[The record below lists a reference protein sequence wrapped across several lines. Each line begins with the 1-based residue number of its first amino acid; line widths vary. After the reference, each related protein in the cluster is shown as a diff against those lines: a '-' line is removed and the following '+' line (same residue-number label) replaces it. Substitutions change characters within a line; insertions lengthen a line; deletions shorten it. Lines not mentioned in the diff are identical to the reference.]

1 MGTSTPIIYLT
12 VTNSLT
18 YDQRMHRICTS
29 LHNNGYQVYLVGIK
43 RPDSLPDR
51 PYKQIRLTSW
61 FQKGKLFYLE
71 NHMRLFCFLLFRK
84 AGLLVANDLD
94 TALPVW
100 LVSKIRSIPRLMD
113 AHEYFIEMKEVMSR
127 PFVYRI
133 WSGLASF
140 LLPRFPVGYTVGGLL
155 AKKFKLVYGVEY
167 DVIRNMPLKRNS
179 VDRIASA
186 NKFLLYQGAVN
197 QGRGF
202 ETLIP
207 AMRLIPYQLV
217 ICGDGNFMDELRAL
231 IKREDVD
238 HRVQLMGM
246 IPPEALRDWA
256 LRATIGIAL
265 PDREGANQY
274 LALTNKFFN
283 YIEAGLPQITYRYP
297 EYDAIN
303 NQFPVAMLLNE
314 TDPESV
320 SKAVNDLMDD
330 ESRRMSMTNACIQA
344 REVYCWENEEVK
356 LLSIYKRQFQR

>member
-1 MGTSTPIIYLT
+1 MGTSTTIIYLT

-29 LHNNGYQVYLVGIK
+29 LHNNGYQVFLVGIK
-43 RPDSLPDR
+43 RPDTLPDR

-61 FQKGKLFYLE
+61 FKKGKLFYLE
-71 NHMRLFCFLLFRK
+71 NHLRLFCYLLFRK
-84 AGLLVANDLD
+84 AELLVANDLD

-100 LVSKIRSIPRLMD
+100 LISKIRSIPRLMD

-127 PFVYRI
+127 PAVYRI

-155 AKKFKLVYGVEY
+155 AEKFKLVYGVQY
-167 DVIRNMPLKRNS
+167 GVVRNLPHKRAKLER
-179 VDRIASA
+179 VESA
-186 NKFLLYQGAVN
+186 EKIILYQGAVN
-197 QGRGF
+197 HGRGF

-207 AMRLIPYQLV
+207 AMRMIPYQLV

-231 IKREDVD
+231 IRREDVD
-238 HRVQLMGM
+238 HRVQLTGM
-246 IPPEALRDWA
+246 ISPEELREWA

-297 EYDAIN
+297 EYEAIN
-303 NQFPVAMLLNE
+303 DQFPVAMLLDE
-314 TDPESV
+314 TDPVSV
-320 SKAVNDLMDD
+320 SKAVNELMND
-330 ESRRMSMTNACIQA
+330 ESRRMAMTNACIQA
-344 REVYCWENEEVK
+344 REVYYWENEEVK

>member
-29 LHNNGYQVYLVGIK
+29 LHNNGYQVFLVGIK
-43 RPDSLPDR
+43 RPDTLPDR

-61 FQKGKLFYLE
+61 FKKGKLFYLE
-71 NHMRLFCFLLFRK
+71 NHLRLFCYLLFRK
-84 AGLLVANDLD
+84 ADLLVANDLD

-127 PFVYRI
+127 PAVYRI

-155 AKKFKLVYGVEY
+155 AEKFKLVYGVQY
-167 DVIRNMPLKRNS
+167 DVVRNLPHKRNKLE
-179 VDRIASA
+179 REESA
-186 NKFLLYQGAVN
+186 EKIILYQGAVN
-197 QGRGF
+197 HGRGF

-238 HRVQLMGM
+238 HRVQLTGM
-246 IPPEALRDWA
+246 IPPDELREWA
-256 LRATIGIAL
+256 LRATIGIGL
-265 PDREGANQY
+265 LDQEGANQY

-283 YIEAGLPQITYRYP
+283 YIEAGLPQVANRYP
-297 EYDAIN
+297 EYISIN
-303 NQFPVAMLLNE
+303 DMFSVAKLLE
-314 TDPESV
+314 VADPKTV
-320 SKAVNDLMDD
+320 AKAVNELMAD
-330 ESRRMSMTNACIQA
+330 ESRRKAMTNACIQA

-356 LLSIYKRQFQR
+356 LLSIYKRQFQ